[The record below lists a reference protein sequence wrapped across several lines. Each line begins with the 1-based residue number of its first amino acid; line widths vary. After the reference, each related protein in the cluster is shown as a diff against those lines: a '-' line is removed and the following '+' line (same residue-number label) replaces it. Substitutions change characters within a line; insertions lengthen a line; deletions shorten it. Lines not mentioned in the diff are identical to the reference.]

1 MYLKLNLKAAHSL
14 AVSDSADAANSHSES
29 AADSESESEFPR
41 SGCQWQD
48 HWHWQSPPG
57 PGSPAPAGAAGAGT
71 AAHWHCGTLRLRLR
85 VRVHFKPELNSA
97 AGGLSPGISS
107 LSCQLQCHWQCRL
120 QPESRWDRDV
130 QCSGHHGEFG
140 IYRHSGSAPVQISW
154 HATLLVILLRL
165 CHTCTTTSMYWAAV
179 GTLPWAVQV
188 TPLPTNTLTGAPY

>member
-107 LSCQLQCHWQCRL
+107 LSCQLQCQCRL
-120 QPESRWDRDV
+120 QPESRWDRRDAV
-130 QCSGHHGEFG
+130 GIMASSGSIDTAAAHQSKSAGTPPYSSSCSGC
-140 IYRHSGSAPVQISW
+140 
-154 HATLLVILLRL
+154 ATRVLLLR
-165 CHTCTTTSMYWAAV
+165 CT
-179 GTLPWAVQV
+179 GQP
-188 TPLPTNTLTGAPY
+188 